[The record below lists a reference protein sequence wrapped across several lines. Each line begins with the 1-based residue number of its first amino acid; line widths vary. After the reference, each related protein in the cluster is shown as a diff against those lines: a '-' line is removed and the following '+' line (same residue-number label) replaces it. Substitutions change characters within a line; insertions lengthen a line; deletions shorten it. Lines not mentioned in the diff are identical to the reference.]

1 MFFLFIR
8 YLYENKKLMA
18 QKFITKKNRHLFR
31 RPVKARIEEKV
42 VIELPVTEEVIE
54 TPVITAEVITP
65 EVIETPVITAE
76 IYTPDTTT
84 VPMVDTEVVKK
95 KKPVK
100 KNKEVEEVEIIESEN
115 NE

>member
-54 TPVITAEVITP
+54 TPVITAE
-65 EVIETPVITAE
+65 
-76 IYTPDTTT
+76 IYTPDTTI

-95 KKPVK
+95 KKPAK

>member
-42 VIELPVTEEVIE
+42 VIELPV
-54 TPVITAEVITP
+54 AE

-76 IYTPDTTT
+76 IYTPDTTI

-95 KKPVK
+95 KKPAK

>member
-42 VIELPVTEEVIE
+42 VIELPITE
-54 TPVITAEVITP
+54 

-76 IYTPDTTT
+76 IYTPDTTI

>member
-1 MFFLFIR
+1 VFFLFIR

-54 TPVITAEVITP
+54 TPVITAE
-65 EVIETPVITAE
+65 
-76 IYTPDTTT
+76 IYTPDTTI

>member
-31 RPVKARIEEKV
+31 RPIKAKIEEKV

-54 TPVITAEVITP
+54 TPVITT
-65 EVIETPVITAE
+65 E
-76 IYTPDTTT
+76 IYTPDTTI
-84 VPMVDTEVVKK
+84 VPMVDTEVIKK
-95 KKPVK
+95 KKPAK

>member
-1 MFFLFIR
+1 
-8 YLYENKKLMA
+8 MA

-54 TPVITAEVITP
+54 TPVITAE
-65 EVIETPVITAE
+65 
-76 IYTPDTTT
+76 IYTPDTTI

-95 KKPVK
+95 KKPAK

>member
-42 VIELPVTEEVIE
+42 VIELPVTEETIE

-65 EVIETPVITAE
+65 EVIEETIAPMADTDVI
-76 IYTPDTTT
+76 
-84 VPMVDTEVVKK
+84 KK

>member
-54 TPVITAEVITP
+54 TPVITAE
-65 EVIETPVITAE
+65 
-76 IYTPDTTT
+76 IYTPETII

-95 KKPVK
+95 KKPAK

>member
-54 TPVITAEVITP
+54 TPIVEEVI
-65 EVIETPVITAE
+65 IDAPVITAE
-76 IYTPDTTT
+76 IYTPDTTI

>member
-31 RPVKARIEEKV
+31 RPVKAKIEEKV

-65 EVIETPVITAE
+65 EVIDE
-76 IYTPDTTT
+76 TT
-84 VPMVDTEVVKK
+84 VPMVETEVIKK

-115 NE
+115 NK

>member
-54 TPVITAEVITP
+54 TPVITAEN
-65 EVIETPVITAE
+65 
-76 IYTPDTTT
+76 YTPDTTI
-84 VPMVDTEVVKK
+84 VPMVDTEIVKK
-95 KKPVK
+95 KKPAK

>member
-31 RPVKARIEEKV
+31 RPVKAKIEEKV
-42 VIELPVTEEVIE
+42 VIELPVTE
-54 TPVITAEVITP
+54 EVITP

-76 IYTPDTTT
+76 IYTPDTTI

>member
-1 MFFLFIR
+1 
-8 YLYENKKLMA
+8 MA

-65 EVIETPVITAE
+65 EVIEETI
-76 IYTPDTTT
+76 
-84 VPMVDTEVVKK
+84 VPMVETEVIKK
-95 KKPVK
+95 KKPAK
-100 KNKEVEEVEIIESEN
+100 KNKEVEEVEIIESEK
-115 NE
+115 

>member
-31 RPVKARIEEKV
+31 RPVKAKIEEKV
-42 VIELPVTEEVIE
+42 VIELPV
-54 TPVITAEVITP
+54 AE

-76 IYTPDTTT
+76 IYTPDTTI

-95 KKPVK
+95 KKPGK

>member
-1 MFFLFIR
+1 MFFRFIR

-31 RPVKARIEEKV
+31 RPVKATIEEKV

-54 TPVITAEVITP
+54 TPVITAE
-65 EVIETPVITAE
+65 
-76 IYTPDTTT
+76 IYTPDTTI

>member
-1 MFFLFIR
+1 
-8 YLYENKKLMA
+8 MA

-31 RPVKARIEEKV
+31 RPIKAKIEEKV

-54 TPVITAEVITP
+54 TPVITAE
-65 EVIETPVITAE
+65 
-76 IYTPDTTT
+76 IYTPDTTI

>member
-31 RPVKARIEEKV
+31 RPIKAKIEEKV

-54 TPVITAEVITP
+54 TPVITAE
-65 EVIETPVITAE
+65 
-76 IYTPDTTT
+76 IYTPDTTI

>member
-1 MFFLFIR
+1 
-8 YLYENKKLMA
+8 MA

-42 VIELPVTEEVIE
+42 VIELPVTK
-54 TPVITAEVITP
+54 

-76 IYTPDTTT
+76 IYTPETTI

-95 KKPVK
+95 KKPAK

>member
-42 VIELPVTEEVIE
+42 VIELPV
-54 TPVITAEVITP
+54 AE

-76 IYTPDTTT
+76 IYTPDTTI

>member
-1 MFFLFIR
+1 
-8 YLYENKKLMA
+8 MA

-54 TPVITAEVITP
+54 TPVITAE
-65 EVIETPVITAE
+65 
-76 IYTPDTTT
+76 IYTPDTTI

>member
-54 TPVITAEVITP
+54 TPVITAE
-65 EVIETPVITAE
+65 
-76 IYTPDTTT
+76 IYTPDTTI

>member
-42 VIELPVTEEVIE
+42 VIELPV
-54 TPVITAEVITP
+54 AE

-76 IYTPDTTT
+76 IYTPDTTI
-84 VPMVDTEVVKK
+84 VPMVDTEVVKR

-100 KNKEVEEVEIIESEN
+100 KNKEVEEIEIIESEN

>member
-31 RPVKARIEEKV
+31 RPVKERIEEKV

-54 TPVITAEVITP
+54 TPVITAE
-65 EVIETPVITAE
+65 
-76 IYTPDTTT
+76 IYTHDTTI

>member
-31 RPVKARIEEKV
+31 RPIKAKIEEKV
-42 VIELPVTEEVIE
+42 VIELPVTEEVIK
-54 TPVITAEVITP
+54 
-65 EVIETPVITAE
+65 TPVITAE
-76 IYTPDTTT
+76 IYTPDTTI

>member
-1 MFFLFIR
+1 
-8 YLYENKKLMA
+8 MA

-54 TPVITAEVITP
+54 TPIVEEVAIDA
-65 EVIETPVITAE
+65 PVITAE
-76 IYTPDTTT
+76 IYTPDTTI

-95 KKPVK
+95 KKPSK

>member
-31 RPVKARIEEKV
+31 RPIKAKIEEKV

-54 TPVITAEVITP
+54 TPVITAE
-65 EVIETPVITAE
+65 
-76 IYTPDTTT
+76 IYTPDTTI

-95 KKPVK
+95 KKPAK

>member
-1 MFFLFIR
+1 
-8 YLYENKKLMA
+8 MA

-54 TPVITAEVITP
+54 TPVITAE
-65 EVIETPVITAE
+65 
-76 IYTPDTTT
+76 IYTPDTTI

-95 KKPVK
+95 KKPAQ